1 MSIATDVIRE
11 NHYVLYQE
19 LDRIALSS
27 EQILQDYMN
36 KATALWTELPD
47 PADKADIVAHKDAL
61 KLSLQTILNN
71 N

>member
-19 LDRIALSS
+19 LDRVAQSA
-27 EQILQDYMN
+27 EQVLQDYMD
-36 KATALWTELPD
+36 KATALWNELPD
-47 PADKADIVAHKDAL
+47 PADKADIVAHRDAL
-61 KLSLQTILNN
+61 KLRLQTILNN